1 MTRYASL
8 ADFVTVSTDAYE
20 AVREVLLEDAD
31 QPPDPGR
38 DVGVEQGTLLQAIVA
53 VGSGDARLFAPLVPA
68 AERQVA
74 EIDRTSPAKVQP
86 NLSVLN
92 VLSELQ
98 LMGVAVPEETVR
110 TATGWL
116 AGMRTAGMEPRWMHW
131 NRGLA
136 ALAMGDLPTAR
147 TIAALPADGSGEA
160 DPDVSPGYSIQAW
173 FALFVVAVERRLP
186 WSAMRPRWEEYL
198 TELPGFI
205 EVGEQSAVDLA
216 WAGRIVGHM
225 VAGVPLGEV
234 ADWIHTQ
241 VHRVASAGA

>member
-20 AVREVLLEDAD
+20 VGREVLLEDAD
-31 QPPDPGR
+31 RPPDPGR
-38 DVGVEQGTLLQAIVA
+38 DVGVDQGTLLQAIVA

-173 FALFVVAVERRLP
+173 FAALRCRGRAPAALVSDAATLGGVPDRAARLHRGRRAVGRGPRVGRPDRRAPGRRGAARRGRRLD
-186 WSAMRPRWEEYL
+186 PR
-198 TELPGFI
+198 
-205 EVGEQSAVDLA
+205 
-216 WAGRIVGHM
+216 R
-225 VAGVPLGEV
+225 
-234 ADWIHTQ
+234 
-241 VHRVASAGA
+241 GAPRR